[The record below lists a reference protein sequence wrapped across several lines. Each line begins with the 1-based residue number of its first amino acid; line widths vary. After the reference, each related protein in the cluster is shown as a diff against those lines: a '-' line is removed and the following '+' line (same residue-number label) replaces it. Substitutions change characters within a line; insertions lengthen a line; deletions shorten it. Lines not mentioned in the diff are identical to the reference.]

1 MTNCLAE
8 LAGSTDDETQWQ
20 HLNYQVLL
28 NLRSDSPA
36 VCACVIDVVRA
47 FVDRKGEN
55 YLSVLP
61 DAVPFL
67 AEAAENEDPSLEAAC
82 RALVKYMEEAFGQ
95 SLDSYFE

>member
-1 MTNCLAE
+1 MNFP
-8 LAGSTDDETQWQ
+8 SNQPSRDF
-20 HLNYQVLL
+20 NP
-28 NLRSDSPA
+28 NPA
-36 VCACVIDVVRA
+36 AC
-47 FVDRKGEN
+47 RKGEN
-55 YLSVLP
+55 YLSALP

>member
-1 MTNCLAE
+1 MNFSSNHRDVSIQNLA
-8 LAGSTDDETQWQ
+8 
-20 HLNYQVLL
+20 
-28 NLRSDSPA
+28 R
-36 VCACVIDVVRA
+36 
-47 FVDRKGEN
+47 RKGEN
-55 YLSVLP
+55 YLSALP

>member
-1 MTNCLAE
+1 MNFPSNHREISTQNLA
-8 LAGSTDDETQWQ
+8 
-20 HLNYQVLL
+20 
-28 NLRSDSPA
+28 
-36 VCACVIDVVRA
+36 C
-47 FVDRKGEN
+47 RKGEN
-55 YLSVLP
+55 YLSALP